1 MKMPSFFCP
10 HCWKEIGDHADRCA
24 HCGYDLEKYRN
35 LSYEKKLVNALHH
48 PIRENRMMA
57 AQLLGEIKS
66 KEALAAFK
74 EIIETQDDYYFIKEI
89 LLALKKIGGAESRA
103 LIERIK
109 SHQSKLIRRAAKHL
123 AGNESA
129 DF

>member
-1 MKMPSFFCP
+1 
-10 HCWKEIGDHADRCA
+10 
-24 HCGYDLEKYRN
+24 
-35 LSYEKKLVNALHH
+35 
-48 PIRENRMMA
+48 MMA